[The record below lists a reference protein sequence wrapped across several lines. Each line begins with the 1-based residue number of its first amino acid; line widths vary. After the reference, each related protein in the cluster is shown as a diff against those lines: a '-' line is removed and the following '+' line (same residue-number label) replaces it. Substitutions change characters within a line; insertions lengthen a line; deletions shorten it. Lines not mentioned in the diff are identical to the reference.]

1 MSDDATREF
10 RIDDPEADELMVST
24 PQTWRYLPKLVYYP
38 LRGYAMPVVVT
49 LGLGLWLAGYAGPF
63 GMPLSGVMLGF
74 LGYYSMNVVQRTA
87 LGHAIPPPLG
97 SEALFQGERL
107 RLLALIAYIGGS
119 ATAAILASRA
129 GHPAYAALIG
139 VAAVY
144 FLPAFL
150 ANLVLQQSLA
160 GAVNPINLLQFVF
173 FTGIPYLVACLAL
186 AGVGY
191 LVVLLSGHVGEAVL
205 LVALVYGLVFVCHMV
220 GYVAYHQ
227 HDKLGIAVHV
237 ARPTAES
244 RALEAQQERL
254 AAILAQMDKHLDAHD
269 PHAARDVLLAESGAD
284 LINPRSF
291 HEELFEGL
299 RQRHQDALSLLQ
311 GERLIQLLVKEKRF
325 PRALDIWEHGLDLA
339 KDFVPGPPALVGPL
353 AEQALREK
361 RLKLFARIDLAVQ
374 ARRPAGEEAVCLLF
388 LKAQAL
394 VDQKQDAAALALLT
408 PLLAQLA
415 AHGTHP
421 WAPRIQA
428 LHRALQ
434 GMRQKA

>member
-1 MSDDATREF
+1 MSEDEAREF
-10 RIDDPEADELMVST
+10 RLDDPQADELMVST
-24 PQTWRYLPKLVYYP
+24 PETWRYLPQLFHYP

-119 ATAAILASRA
+119 AVAAVLASRA
-129 GHPAYAALIG
+129 GHPGYALLLG
-139 VAAVY
+139 LAAVY
-144 FLPAFL
+144 LLPAFL
-150 ANLVLQQSLA
+150 ANLVLQPTLV
-160 GAVNPINLLQFVF
+160 GAINPMLLLQFVF
-173 FTGIPYLVACLAL
+173 HTGFPYLVACLAL
-186 AGVGY
+186 AGVGWM
-191 LVVLLSGHVGEAVL
+191 VVLLSGHVGEAAL
-205 LVALVYGLVFVCHMV
+205 LVMLVYGLVFVCHMV

-227 HDKLGIAVHV
+227 HEKLGIAVHV

-244 RALEAQQERL
+244 RALEEQQQRL
-254 AAILAQMDKHLDAHD
+254 AFVLKQVDKHLEAHAA
-269 PHAARDVLLAESGAD
+269 PAARDLLLAESGAG
-284 LINPRSF
+284 LINPRGF
-291 HEELFEGL
+291 HEELFEAL
-299 RQRHQDALSLLQ
+299 RQRHQDALSLVQ
-311 GERLIQLLVKEKRF
+311 AERLMQLLVKERRF
-325 PRALDIWEHGLDLA
+325 PRALDIWEQCLDFA
-339 KDFVPGPPALVGPL
+339 KDFVPAPAGMVGPL

-361 RLKLFARIDLAVQ
+361 RLPLFARIDAAVQ
-374 ARRPAGEEAVCLLF
+374 ARRPAGEEAICLRF

-408 PLLAQLA
+408 PLLASGA
-415 AHGTHP
+415 HP